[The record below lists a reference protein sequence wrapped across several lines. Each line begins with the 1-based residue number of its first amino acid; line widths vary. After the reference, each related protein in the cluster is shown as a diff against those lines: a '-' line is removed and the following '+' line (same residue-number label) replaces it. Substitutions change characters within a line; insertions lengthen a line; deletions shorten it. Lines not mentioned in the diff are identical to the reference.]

1 MSREIEDMLER
12 YAKKSKNIEYST
24 KVYGEKENEI
34 KPEIRPIDF
43 RTEDSDRPTL
53 FLILKYKTLQG
64 TPLEVIIAK
73 LGNINDRVRRTTEII
88 KLIEEQLRDNA
99 KGEEGYKYYEKLQEY
114 LKTEGMSLGKSL
126 DFTLEG
132 INILSTKSKEELPIK
147 RTHRINSNGKV
158 EKLFSDQEISKMRKD
173 NIPEIVKYT
182 VWREGRETTL
192 KSFITEKE
200 KKAFLKGEEIAQ
212 IMQGVEIADEDT
224 DKTLENKNEN
234 RRKMVANYLVDIYD
248 GQNNKQENNEQI
260 KQLKEQLEK
269 RKNMTSNAKEKALLE
284 RYIDLINNEITN
296 KEQQK
301 TEEQGLL
308 KKYLAIKE
316 KGLAIDVNIALENLE
331 ENIYKKIEGGKEGN
345 ISPEDNEQLQKL
357 QNGQHFFNL
366 TKQGVD
372 KTARFYAMKTGNLD
386 LEFLRKL
393 IEENDGQDQELLQY
407 IEFKQKMLEE
417 VKTED
422 IQNKENK
429 YPSVRKLYEFLLNS
443 SVREITKNDDETLF
457 SELFKKVKVKLL
469 NSNAD
474 EINLYNKVAKKYGEY
489 VCPTIKIEKGNAII
503 VDNNKL
509 VKQEELELAQEH
521 KDVDKILRE
530 VSRPYEYPTSPE
542 DHGDRR

>member
-1 MSREIEDMLER
+1 
-12 YAKKSKNIEYST
+12 
-24 KVYGEKENEI
+24 
-34 KPEIRPIDF
+34 
-43 RTEDSDRPTL
+43 
-53 FLILKYKTLQG
+53 
-64 TPLEVIIAK
+64 
-73 LGNINDRVRRTTEII
+73 
-88 KLIEEQLRDNA
+88 
-99 KGEEGYKYYEKLQEY
+99 
-114 LKTEGMSLGKSL
+114 
-126 DFTLEG
+126 
-132 INILSTKSKEELPIK
+132 
-147 RTHRINSNGKV
+147 
-158 EKLFSDQEISKMRKD
+158 
-173 NIPEIVKYT
+173 
-182 VWREGRETTL
+182 
-192 KSFITEKE
+192 
-200 KKAFLKGEEIAQ
+200 
-212 IMQGVEIADEDT
+212 
-224 DKTLENKNEN
+224 
-234 RRKMVANYLVDIYD
+234 MVANYLVDIYD

>member
-182 VWREGRETTL
+182 VWREGKEATL
-192 KSFITEKE
+192 KSFITEDE
-200 KKAFLKGEEIAQ
+200 RQAFLRGEEIAQ
-212 IMQGVEIADEDT
+212 IMQSIEIADEDT
-224 DKTLENKNEN
+224 DQTLENKN
-234 RRKMVANYLVDIYD
+234 RRKMVANYLLDIYD
-248 GQNNKQENNEQI
+248 GQNNKQEDDNQI
-260 KQLKEQLEK
+260 KQLKELLEK
-269 RKNMTSNAKEKALLE
+269 RKNMTSDTQEKMLVEGYLE
-284 RYIDLINNEITN
+284 RINSKIANN
-296 KEQQK
+296 NQRKS
-301 TEEQGLL
+301 EEQGLL

-331 ENIYKKIEGGKEGN
+331 KNIYNKIEGGKEGN

-357 QNGQHFFNL
+357 QNGQHFFNF
-366 TKQGVD
+366 TKQGFD
-372 KTARFYAMKTGNLD
+372 KTARVFAMKTGNLN

-429 YPSVRKLYEFLLNS
+429 YPIVRELYEFLLNS
-443 SVREITKNDDETLF
+443 SVRKNTKEDDETLF
-457 SELFKKVKVKLL
+457 SELFKKSKEKLL
-469 NSNAD
+469 TSNVN
-474 EINLYNKVAKKYGEY
+474 EINLYNKAAKKYGAY
-489 VCPTIKIEKGNAII
+489 ICPTIRIEKGNAII

-509 VKQEELELAQEH
+509 VKQEELALAQAH
-521 KDVDKILRE
+521 KDVDKILKE
-530 VSRPYEYPTSPE
+530 VEYPTSPE
-542 DHGDRR
+542 DH